1 MKKSGDLQVVT
12 EDTWVA
18 ALRDVDTDI
27 AVDMRGFPFR
37 FSPPAEWDTREQRIS
52 EHLIYFVVR
61 GSCRA
66 WVAGE
71 KGELGPG
78 ELGWVCPGVKF
89 RFFAAHV
96 DRGTILQR
104 FRLSVVHRGR
114 RLALPWSFRVFAGA
128 EAAAERSRELV
139 AERPAGRFSRERT
152 ANLAS
157 LFSQEVFDSGVGGSP
172 RAGLSAEIQSR
183 LNRAVV
189 DEANFRLTP
198 RDLARIAG
206 LSADYFSRQ
215 FRLTFGQSPR
225 EWILRQRLRHAAGLL
240 AETDE
245 RISQIAVR
253 LGYPDIYL
261 FSRQFAAEFGSSPR
275 AWRRSHRGAGLPK
288 RILP

>member
-1 MKKSGDLQVVT
+1 MNSSDKRSIVSEQ
-12 EDTWVA
+12 EWVA
-18 ALRDVDTDI
+18 ALREGDTEVT
-27 AVDMRGFPFR
+27 VDMRRHPFR
-37 FSPPAEWDTREQRIS
+37 FSPPVDWDTREQRIA

-61 GSCRA
+61 GGCRA
-66 WVAGE
+66 WVDGE
-71 KGELGPG
+71 KRELGPG
-78 ELGWVCPGVKF
+78 ELGWVCPGGKF
-89 RFFAAHV
+89 RFFAARV
-96 DRGTILQR
+96 DRGTVLQR
-104 FRLSVVHRGR
+104 FRLSVTSRGR
-114 RLALPWSFRVFAGA
+114 RLVLPWSFRVFPGA

-139 AERPAGRFSRERT
+139 QERPPGRFSRDRT
-152 ANLAS
+152 ACLAS
-157 LFSQEVFDSGVGGSP
+157 LFSQEVFDSGVDGSP
-172 RAGLSAEIQSR
+172 RAGLSSEIQNR
-183 LNRAVV
+183 LDRAVV

-215 FRLTFGQSPR
+215 FRLTHGLSPR

-261 FSRQFAAEFGSSPR
+261 FSRQFAAEFGQSPR
-275 AWRRSHRGAGLPK
+275 AWRRSHRAPGFPK